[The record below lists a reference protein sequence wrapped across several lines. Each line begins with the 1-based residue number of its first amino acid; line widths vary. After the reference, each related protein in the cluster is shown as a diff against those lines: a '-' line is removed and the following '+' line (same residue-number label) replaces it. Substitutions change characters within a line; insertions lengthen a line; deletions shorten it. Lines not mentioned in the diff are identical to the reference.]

1 MKFSSL
7 PKKKIDSQTY
17 NRYVSPLKSIL
28 EYTPELKSRGDR
40 PLKLKF
46 EDQLNALIYFHLQE
60 LDSCRHLLQDLEENE
75 FARRC
80 IAPEGGIS
88 LSSFSEAIN
97 NRGLEQLQFVFKELN
112 KKACKI
118 LPKEFQELGDLIAI
132 DGSLIDA
139 TLSMYWADYK
149 TNSKK
154 AKGHFGFNINQGIP
168 SKVYLTD
175 GNGAERPF
183 VNTILSPGQTGVM
196 DRGYQCHNA
205 FDLLQQEGKSFVCR
219 IVSNTTITTLK
230 KRPLPEGENFI
241 FDDAHVLLGTPKV
254 NQTKTPVRLVSYKVE
269 GTKYYVAT
277 DRFDLTARQV
287 AEVYRLRWNIESF
300 FKWWKSHLKVYHLI
314 ARSEYGLMIQML
326 GGLISYLLM
335 AIYCHETFN
344 EKVSI
349 KRIRELRSTIFNE
362 LLGAGASTDNENVLK
377 EHEKPHAK
385 T

>member
-80 IAPEGGIS
+80 IAPKGGIS

-205 FDLLQQEGKSFVCR
+205 F
-219 IVSNTTITTLK
+219 
-230 KRPLPEGENFI
+230 
-241 FDDAHVLLGTPKV
+241 
-254 NQTKTPVRLVSYKVE
+254 
-269 GTKYYVAT
+269 
-277 DRFDLTARQV
+277 
-287 AEVYRLRWNIESF
+287 
-300 FKWWKSHLKVYHLI
+300 
-314 ARSEYGLMIQML
+314 
-326 GGLISYLLM
+326 GG
-335 AIYCHETFN
+335 CQ
-344 EKVSI
+344 
-349 KRIRELRSTIFNE
+349 
-362 LLGAGASTDNENVLK
+362 
-377 EHEKPHAK
+377 
-385 T
+385 